1 MTPQTTLVLK
11 VVSYLGLALSILPAF
26 LVFGDVVSRETYLRL
41 MAVGMVL
48 WFGTAI
54 FWVKRDHL
62 SG

>member
-1 MTPQTTLVLK
+1 VTPQTTLVLK

-26 LVFGDVVSRETYLRL
+26 LTFGGLVSRETYLQL
-41 MAVGMVL
+41 MVLGMVL